1 MGEDFLA
8 RGAFDTL
15 NRLELCNV
23 AQRNHAWRT
32 RRVCADESS
41 AKKILDSRA

>member
-8 RGAFDTL
+8 QGAFDTL

-32 RRVCADESS
+32 RRECADGSS